1 MINREITY
9 ERNMSNSYLK
19 IPACREET
27 FDEQILLKKEIKGC
41 LKIEKSYLNG
51 AGQYWYSITGKQA
64 LDQYSKIK
72 PLKKEF
78 IEKLV
83 LAIEAGL
90 AEMDWNLL
98 EDRCLVLDPEYIFI
112 ENGTEEIFF
121 VLYPENKGEVYEEY
135 RKLMEFL
142 LTRLDHSDGSGV
154 KLLYG
159 IYEITLT
166 EGYSLKQIRQMLGQE
181 KKIPPRDKPEAVA
194 ITKREIREEEP
205 KKIETKPQRPD
216 GPLQLQGLWEQVK
229 AAVMEKIKQNWPKKE
244 TKRPEVA
251 HLEPEQKVQ
260 IQMDVSTKSN
270 PTVNLFSTEGEARG
284 VLLYQG
290 RHGYPDVE
298 FYQKSCSIGSR
309 GKADL
314 HIPRDTVSAYHAN
327 IEYIDKSYYLE
338 DLNSK
343 NGTFVQ
349 EVPVNYKQKTLLK
362 PGDEIRFA
370 DVRYRFL

>member
-19 IPACREET
+19 IPACREES
-27 FDEQILLKKEIKGC
+27 FDEQVLLKKEIKGC
-41 LKIEKSYLNG
+41 LKLEKSYLNG

-72 PLKKEF
+72 PLKRGF

-98 EDRCLVLDPEYIFI
+98 EDRCLVLDPEYIFV
-112 ENGTEEIFF
+112 ENGTEDIFF
-121 VLYPENKGEVYEEY
+121 VLYPENKGGVFEEY

-142 LTRLDHSDGSGV
+142 LTRLDHSDAAGV

-166 EGYSLKQIRQMLGQE
+166 EGYSLKQISQSLGQE
-181 KKIPPRDKPEAVA
+181 KKKSIQDKPEAVS
-194 ITKREIREEEP
+194 ITKREVREEET
-205 KKIETKPQRPD
+205 KKTDVKQQKPE
-216 GPLQLQGLWEQVK
+216 GILQVQGLWEQVK
-229 AAVMEKIKQNWPKKE
+229 ATVLEKIKQNWSTRE
-244 TKRPEVA
+244 TKEKESIN
-251 HLEPEQKVQ
+251 LEPERKVQ
-260 IQMDVSTKSN
+260 IQVGAGSKTN
-270 PTVNLFSTEGEARG
+270 PTVNLFSREGEARG

-290 RHGYPDVE
+290 PHGYPDVE
-298 FYQKSCSIGSR
+298 FFQKSCSVGSR
-309 GKADL
+309 SKADL
-314 HIPRDTVSAYHAN
+314 YIPRDTISAYHAN
-327 IEYIDKSYYLE
+327 IEYIANAYYLE

-349 EVPVNYKQKTLLK
+349 EVPVNYKQKTPLK

>member
-19 IPACREET
+19 IPACREES
-27 FDEQILLKKEIKGC
+27 FDEQVLLKKEIKGC
-41 LKIEKSYLNG
+41 LKLEKSYLNG

-98 EDRCLVLDPEYIFI
+98 EDRCLVLDPEYIFV
-112 ENGTEEIFF
+112 ENGTGEIFF
-121 VLYPENKGEVYEEY
+121 VLYPENKGEVHEEY

-142 LTRLDHSDGSGV
+142 LTRLDHTDAAGV

-166 EGYSLKQIRQMLGQE
+166 EGYSLKQIRQSLGQE
-181 KKIPPRDKPEAVA
+181 KKAPPREKPEEVS

-205 KKIETKPQRPD
+205 KKPEAKPKKTD
-216 GPLQLQGLWEQVK
+216 GIQQLQQYWEQAK
-229 AAVMEKIKQNWPKKE
+229 AMVLEKINGNWPKKE
-244 TKRPEVA
+244 PKEPESIK
-251 HLEPEQKVQ
+251 LEPEQKVQ
-260 IQMDVSTKSN
+260 IQMEVGGKTNS
-270 PTVNLFSTEGEARG
+270 TVNLFSKEGEARG

-309 GKADL
+309 SKADL
-314 HIPRDTVSAYHAN
+314 HIPRDTISAYHAN
-327 IEYIDKSYYLE
+327 IEYIDNSYYLE

-349 EVPVNYKQKTLLK
+349 EVPVNYKQKTCLR